1 MKHLPAVTEICDT
14 MQTIKRAWSIYFVSD
29 LACMLPISMLAIVC
43 VYLCLI
49 LYGLEYAVMIY
60 FLNISFNSPEG
71 GETMQAIKRACS
83 IHFIY
88 VLFWRS
94 ALSIVKLATSP
105 SILGLTRPTIGI
117 DTILEISNSG
127 WRAWYGF
134 LKRGGK
140 AQDA

>member
-1 MKHLPAVTEICDT
+1 MKHIPAVTERCDT

-29 LACMLPISMLAIVC
+29 LACMLPISMLTIVC
-43 VYLCLI
+43 VYLCLTLI

-60 FLNISFNSPEG
+60 FLNVSLNSPEG
-71 GETMQAIKRACS
+71 GEAMQAIKRAWS

-105 SILGLTRPTIGI
+105 SILGLTHPNYWNR
-117 DTILEISNSG
+117 
-127 WRAWYGF
+127 
-134 LKRGGK
+134 
-140 AQDA
+140 